1 MSKGYER
8 MYQDMY
14 CDFGLKKEKSTRVGL
29 EPTTSGLTSGAL
41 STQLSSPML
50 VVSLFYQYLCL
61 GCLAEAIQP
70 LTVDMCYV
78 LRHVFNKH

>member
-50 VVSLFYQYLCL
+50 VVSLFSQHLCL
-61 GCLAEAIQP
+61 
-70 LTVDMCYV
+70 V
-78 LRHVFNKH
+78 LPVRSRGPIYQVSFLCSLLLDI